1 MKVKRILSSALTAV
15 ILFTTIVAAMPIEAS
30 AAHSA
35 IVDTTSQYTTDEIKA
50 NILQPMLQYNYS
62 SADEMLAYEL
72 EMGYLDYIS
81 SADKKFS
88 LYANRYTGVVY
99 YVNNVTGQILT
110 TNPYNPAYATIS
122 DTIKTDLMSQVIITY
137 STVGSSSLPK
147 SYDSYNWAAAY
158 GQISVSPIASGLR
171 VNYTLGDTSLRFL
184 LPECVPATDFE
195 NDIIIPALLNLEEV
209 ILDNLK
215 DDAME
220 PSFGYLDDE
229 GKIPDSQRDNFG
241 SVDTR
246 KLKSYLEGLS
256 AKVSTYCTD
265 ASVTSIQKNISDAI
279 TFFTSTYSVKN
290 PGKYDEKDEYGR
302 EVLAQMYKDYPVTA
316 EGTVVY
322 AVSSDI
328 KKDEIGNQKRK
339 NANILRALCPEY
351 TFSMMYGAENACG
364 ITVKTIDKPLFRCA
378 IEYSIN
384 EDGTLSVDL
393 PSSSIT
399 YDETAYVVNSIS
411 INKHFGCGDMLE
423 DGYIFYP
430 DGSGTIVEFSDFYSN
445 VNSER
450 QNVSLSGSVYGIDYA
465 YSTITGAHRE
475 NIAFPVYGM
484 VSTVGTTAMTSK
496 FISSDKTRGG
506 FFAVIEEGDSL
517 SQIAFTTGG
526 SQHKFASAYT
536 IYQPYASD
544 TFDLSAT
551 LSVSGLTEHKAFAS
565 ERYNGSYRLRIQML
579 TDSELG
585 NATDPFGYYDATYIG
600 MANFYRNYLKER
612 GVLTKLES
620 VKDDLPLYIEALGS
634 MEITKKILTFP
645 VTVSIP
651 LTKFEDITA
660 MYEDFTDAINK
671 LTKKAQEY
679 QALADAENKD
689 LLLKK
694 KYQETADEYVRIS
707 AEVQNITNIN
717 FKLTGFA
724 NGGMKFTYPA
734 KVRWEKACGGEDG
747 LIALLETAK
756 QYNGAN
762 STFEIFPEFDFLYI
776 NNSAMFDGV
785 SNREHASLMIDNRY
799 ASKQVYN
806 NISRKFETF
815 FTMVVNS
822 AVIDELYTKF
832 QKDYSK
838 IVNKNLSVSTLGSD
852 LNSNFDVDDVIDR
865 EESKANVTALLDRMA
880 NDDGYELM
888 INGGNIYAAKFA
900 THILDISID
909 SSHFRYS
916 SYSIPFTG
924 LILHSYVN
932 YAGGALNYAGSED
945 YDLLRS
951 IENGASL
958 YYILCYDNTN
968 YMKNDPDLTKY
979 FGVDYFNWY
988 DSIVSSYSKL
998 NAAIGHL
1005 QSYEIVDHKVVYAE
1019 RKLDDEENKALLGLL
1034 GDEFVDFADKQIYAM
1049 VNAAFDE
1056 MISDPANKGRGIKV
1070 TVDIDALISE
1080 AVLLFDTDADTLAKT
1095 GFNDKLAAVVEY
1107 YETKYSGEGS
1117 TGTPYEINY
1126 SEVVYNE
1133 TYATA
1138 YNAITSSVC
1147 TDKNYDKTDYTCDL
1161 GNVVI
1166 VTYANEYGDSET
1178 FILNYNIYDVEVRLE
1193 DGRVITLAKYGYQPI

>member
-1 MKVKRILSSALTAV
+1 MKIKRILSSALTAV
-15 ILFTTIVAAMPIEAS
+15 ILFTTIVAVMPVQAS

-35 IVDTTSQYTTDEIKA
+35 VVDTTSQYTTDEIKS
-50 NILQPMLQYNYS
+50 NILEPMLKYNYS
-62 SADEMLAYEL
+62 AADEMLAYEL
-72 EMGYLDYIS
+72 EMGYLDYIHS
-81 SADKKFS
+81 GDKKFS

-110 TNPYNPAYATIS
+110 TNPYNPAYANIA
-122 DTIKTDLMSQVIITY
+122 DTIKTDLMSQVYITY
-137 STVGSSSLPK
+137 SAVGSTALPK
-147 SYDSYNWAAAY
+147 TYDSYTWAASY
-158 GQISVSPIASGLR
+158 GQISVSPISSGLR

-184 LPECVPATDFE
+184 LPECLPAENFE
-195 NDIIIPALLNLEEV
+195 NDVIIPAIRNIEALVLS
-209 ILDNLK
+209 NLK
-215 DDAME
+215 NEAIAPD
-220 PSFGYLDDE
+220 FTYLDDE
-229 GKIPDSQRDNFG
+229 GKIPDSQRDSFG
-241 SVDTR
+241 AVDSR
-246 KLKSYLEGLS
+246 RLKTYLEGLS
-256 AKVSTYCTD
+256 AKVATYCTE
-265 ASVTSIQKNISDAI
+265 SEVSSIQKNISDAI

-290 PGKYDEKDEYGR
+290 PAKYDANDEYGR
-302 EVLAQMYKDYPVTA
+302 EVLAQMYKDYPVTE

-328 KKDEIGNQKRK
+328 KNDEVGNQKRK
-339 NANILRALCPEY
+339 NANILRVLCPEY
-351 TFSMMYGAENACG
+351 TFSMMYAAESACG
-364 ITVKTIDKPLFRCA
+364 ITVSSIDKPLFRCA

-384 EDGTLSVDL
+384 DDGTLSVDL
-393 PSSSIT
+393 PSYSIT
-399 YDETAYVVNSIS
+399 YDETAYVVNSIT

-423 DGYIFYP
+423 EGYIFYP

-465 YSTITGAHRE
+465 YSAITGAHRE
-475 NIAFPVYGM
+475 NVSMPVYGM
-484 VSTVGTTAMTSK
+484 VTTTGTTDMSSK

-506 FFAVIEEGDSL
+506 FFTVIEEGDSL

-526 SQHKFASAYT
+526 SSHKFASIYT

-544 TFDLSAT
+544 TFDLSST
-551 LSVSGLTEHKAFAS
+551 LSVSGLTEHKMFAA
-565 ERYNGSYRLRIQML
+565 ERYNGSYKLRIQML

-585 NATDPFGYYDATYIG
+585 NLTDPFGYYDATYIG

-612 GVLTKLES
+612 GVLTKLED
-620 VKDDLPLYIEALGS
+620 VKNDLPLYIEALGS
-634 MEITKKILTFP
+634 MEITQKILTFP
-645 VTVSIP
+645 VTVSVP
-651 LTKFEDITA
+651 LTKFEDIAT
-660 MYEDFTDAINK
+660 MYSDFTDAVNK
-671 LTKKAQEY
+671 LTKKAEEY

-694 KYQETADEYVRIS
+694 KYQETADEYVRLA

-717 FKLTGFA
+717 FRLTGFA

-734 KVRWEKACGGEDG
+734 KVRWERACGGEDG
-747 LIALLETAK
+747 IIALLETAK
-756 QYNGAN
+756 NHNGEN
-762 STFEIFPEFDFLYI
+762 SSFEIFPEFDFLYI
-776 NNSAMFDGV
+776 SNTAAFDGV
-785 SNREHASLMIDNRY
+785 SNQKHASLMIDNRY

-806 NISRKFETF
+806 NISRRFETF

-822 AVIDELYTKF
+822 AVMDDLYTKF
-832 QKDYSK
+832 EKDYSK
-838 IVNKNLSVSTLGSD
+838 IGNKKLSVSTLGSD

-865 EESKANVTALLDRMA
+865 EESKAYVTALLDRMA

-888 INGGNIYAAKFA
+888 VDGGNIYAAKFA

-979 FGVDYFNWY
+979 FGVDYFNWF
-988 DSIVSSYSKL
+988 DSIVENYSKL

-1005 QSYEIVDHKVVYAE
+1005 QSYEMVDHKVVYAE
-1019 RKLDDEENKALLGLL
+1019 RKLDDEENKALLELL
-1034 GDEFVDFADKQIYAM
+1034 GAEFVDFADKQINAM

-1056 MISDPANKGRGIKV
+1056 MISDPANKGRGVKV
-1070 TVDIDALISE
+1070 TVDVDALMEE
-1080 AVLLFDTDADTLAKT
+1080 AVALFDTDAETLSET
-1095 GFNDKLAAVVEY
+1095 SFDEKLAAIVEY

-1117 TGTPYEINY
+1117 TGVPYAVEY
-1126 SEVVYNE
+1126 SEVVYDE
-1133 TYATA
+1133 TYQTA

-1166 VTYANEYGDSET
+1166 VTYAHENGDTET
-1178 FILNYNIYDVEVRLE
+1178 FVLNYNIYDVEVRLE